1 MIADVNAIVSA
12 EAQKNWE
19 QTIESA
25 SQRPVFIS
33 HATGNIAMLSFQT
46 LSALLSTVQYKAA
59 ELKEDDGSVTLSLD
73 DIDIAVNA
81 ETLPAAKVALAHAI
95 QEYAEE
101 YYSNFETYSAAPN
114 RRNHLP
120 YIMKALIAKSN
131 DEISAHIVY
140 RKR

>member
-1 MIADVNAIVSA
+1 MIADVNAIASA

-25 SQRPVFIS
+25 SHKPFFIS
-33 HATGNIAMLSFQT
+33 TASGNIAMLSFQT
-46 LSALLSTVQYKAA
+46 LSAILDTVQYEAA

-73 DIDIAVNA
+73 NMDIAVNA
-81 ETLPAAKVALAHAI
+81 ETLPAAKVALTQAI

-114 RRNHLP
+114 RRSHLP
-120 YIMKALIAKSN
+120 YIMKALIAESN
-131 DEISAHIVY
+131 DEVVTHIVC
-140 RKR
+140 RQC